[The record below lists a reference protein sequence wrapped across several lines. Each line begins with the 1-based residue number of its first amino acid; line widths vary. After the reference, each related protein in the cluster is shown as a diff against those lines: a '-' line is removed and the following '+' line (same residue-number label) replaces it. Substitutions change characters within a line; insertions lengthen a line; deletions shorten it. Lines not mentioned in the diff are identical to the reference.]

1 MENGFIAARLRR
13 VAQGQKLGPEMD
25 AQIVQEDWYEK
36 AVEAARLAL
45 ANDREQ
51 IHRRK
56 EYSRKIARH
65 KAMIARVDARRLA
78 AMKEEMRGKTMFSY
92 ESLDDDENG
101 DLRALQDGGQS
112 PIPPDTEQVTQI
124 RGDRNGPNFAQLSTM
139 EDQERRRQSW

>member
-13 VAQGQKLGPEMD
+13 VAQGQKLGPQMD

-78 AMKEEMRGKTMFSY
+78 AMKEEMRGKTKFSY
-92 ESLDDDENG
+92 ASLDDDEKG
-101 DLRALQDGGQS
+101 ELRALQDGRQS
-112 PIPPDTEQVTQI
+112 QIPPDTEQVTQI
-124 RGDRNGPNFAQLSTM
+124 RGDRSGPNFAQLSTM